1 MSEEPKSPGTL
12 KKVEGQASP
21 ETQVPEVTGV
31 VDSQGIPLPP
41 PQVMAWMAQV
51 TQKIGPDPDT
61 TKILAEN
68 ERHAEDNRL
77 AAYRANLDKQDRQSQ
92 RDHEFRLT
100 QLKKSSRERFTVLL
114 VSLVAIVAGAAISL
128 KGNAP
133 LGNPIMS
140 SALTLLVTLVSGKW
154 KIGD

>member
-1 MSEEPKSPGTL
+1 MSEDQKTPGTL
-12 KKVEGQASP
+12 SKVEGHSAP
-21 ETQVPEVTGV
+21 EVQVPEIAGV

-77 AAYRANLDKQDRQSQ
+77 EAYRANLDKQDRQSQ
-92 RDHEFRLT
+92 RDQEFRLS
-100 QLKKSSRERFTVLL
+100 QMKHAQWERYVILFAV
-114 VSLVAIVAGAAISL
+114 LVAFATGILLSFR
-128 KGNAP
+128 GNS
-133 LGNPIMS
+133 LGNSIMI
-140 SALTLLVTLVSGKW
+140 AMLPVLGILISGKIR
-154 KIGD
+154 IG